1 MGGGVMT
8 LKDMQK
14 ILTSK
19 AFNKALHSMSMDKL
33 RAIHKALLRSK
44 VIQANRSKVM
54 GKRL

>member
-33 RAIHKALLRSK
+33 RAIHKALIRSK